1 MPGNR
6 GNAAHG
12 VMPPHY
18 LHELPAQDEARLE
31 KIFQNLDLDGN
42 GRIDVHD
49 LSKALREV
57 GVGKQYAEEFLAR
70 SDSTKSGDIS
80 LAEFIHY
87 AREHEKNLRLQFSHL
102 DRNRDGKID
111 LEELIRAFKD
121 LGIKMECDEAKKL
134 LQRMDQDGSLN
145 ISFNEWR
152 DFLLYAPSTDLLDI
166 IQYWHHSTP
175 RVNMY
180 TLRKPIIWRQECI
193 PSACQ
198 VCEEFLQVYHDLLQR
213 YMDIG
218 EDIGVPEEFTNSEMV
233 SGMWWRH
240 LLSGGIAGA
249 VSRTC
254 TAPLDRIKV
263 YLQVHGTRHCN
274 IMSCFRYMLREG
286 GIISL
291 WRGNGINVLKIG
303 PETALKFMAYEQVKR
318 AIKGEDTR
326 ELGLYERFVAGSM
339 AGGISQS
346 SIYPLEVL
354 KTRLALRKTGEFS
367 GMVDAA
373 KKIYRQG
380 GLRSFYRGYVPNLI
394 GILPYAGIDLA
405 VYETLKNSYL
415 RTHDKSEQPAFW
427 VLLLCGTASSTAG
440 QVCSYPLA
448 LVRTRLQAEIS
459 PDKSPNTML
468 GVFKDILSR
477 EGVRGLYRGLTPNF
491 LKVAPAVSISYV
503 VYEHFRQALGVN
515 MT

>member
-18 LHELPAQDEARLE
+18 LHELPAEDEKRLE
-31 KIFQNLDLDGN
+31 ELFQKLDRDGK
-42 GRIDVHD
+42 GKIDVKN
-49 LSKALREV
+49 LSEALRKV
-57 GVGKQYAEEFLAR
+57 GVDKSYAEQFLAR
-70 SDSTKSGDIS
+70 SDSTKSGDIT

-87 AREHEKNLRLQFSHL
+87 VREHEKNLRLQFSHL
-102 DRNRDGKID
+102 DKNKDGKID
-111 LEELIRAFKD
+111 LDELIKAFEEL
-121 LGIKMECDEAKKL
+121 GITLSHDEGTKL
-134 LQRMDQDGSLN
+134 LQRVDKDGSFT

-152 DFLLYAPSTDLLDI
+152 DFLLYAPSSDLLGI
-166 IQYWHHSTP
+166 IQYWHHTS
-175 RVNMY
+175 
-180 TLRKPIIWRQECI
+180 
-193 PSACQ
+193 
-198 VCEEFLQVYHDLLQR
+198 

-218 EDIGVPEEFTNSEMV
+218 EDIGVPEDFTTSEMV

-240 LLSGGIAGA
+240 LVSGGVAGA

-263 YLQVHGTRHCN
+263 YLQVHGTRHCK

-286 GIISL
+286 GSTSF

-303 PETALKFMAYEQVKR
+303 PESALKFMAYEQIKR
-318 AIKGEDTR
+318 AIKGDDVR
-326 ELGLYERFVAGSM
+326 ELGLYERLMAGSL

-346 SIYPLEVL
+346 AIYPLEVL
-354 KTRLALRKTGEFS
+354 KTRFALRKTGEFS
-367 GMVDAA
+367 GLIDAT
-373 KKIYRQG
+373 KKIYKQG
-380 GLRSFYRGYVPNLI
+380 GLKSFYKGYIPNLM

-405 VYETLKNSYL
+405 VYETLKNRYL
-415 RTHDKSEQPAFW
+415 RTHDKNEQPPFW
-427 VLLLCGTASSTAG
+427 ILLLCGTASSTAG

-448 LVRTRLQAEIS
+448 LVRTRLQADIS
-459 PDKSPNTML
+459 SDKSPNTMI
-468 GVFKDILSR
+468 GVFNDIIKK

-491 LKVAPAVSISYV
+491 LKVIPAVSISYI
-503 VYEHFRQALGVN
+503 VYENFRGLLGVN

>member
-1 MPGNR
+1 MT
-6 GNAAHG
+6 
-12 VMPPHY
+12 
-18 LHELPAQDEARLE
+18 RL
-31 KIFQNLDLDGN
+31 L
-42 GRIDVHD
+42 RDVT
-49 LSKALREV
+49 SRASSR
-57 GVGKQYAEEFLAR
+57 R
-70 SDSTKSGDIS
+70 SIV
-80 LAEFIHY
+80 
-87 AREHEKNLRLQFSHL
+87 
-102 DRNRDGKID
+102 
-111 LEELIRAFKD
+111 
-121 LGIKMECDEAKKL
+121 
-134 LQRMDQDGSLN
+134 DQTG
-145 ISFNEWR
+145 
-152 DFLLYAPSTDLLDI
+152 I
-166 IQYWHHSTP
+166 IQ
-175 RVNMY
+175 
-180 TLRKPIIWRQECI
+180 I
-193 PSACQ
+193 A
-198 VCEEFLQVYHDLLQR
+198 

-218 EDIGVPEEFTNSEMV
+218 EDIGVPEEFTKGEMV

-286 GIISL
+286 GIRSL

-318 AIKGEDTR
+318 AIKSDNEAC
-326 ELGLYERFVAGSM
+326 ELGLYERFCAGSM

-346 SIYPLEVL
+346 AIYPLEVL
-354 KTRLALRKTGEFS
+354 KTRLALRKTGEFN
-367 GMVDAA
+367 GMIDAA

-380 GLRSFYRGYVPNLI
+380 GLKSFYRGYIPNLI

-415 RTHDKSEQPAFW
+415 RTHDKKEQPAFW
-427 VLLLCGTASSTAG
+427 ILLLCGTASSTAG

-448 LVRTRLQAEIS
+448 LVRTRLQAEIAS
-459 PDKSPNTML
+459 DRSSNTMT
-468 GVFKDILSR
+468 GVFKDIVSR
-477 EGVRGLYRGLTPNF
+477 EGIRGLYRGLTPNF

>member
-1 MPGNR
+1 MCQSCQKSNQKFCLVDR
-6 GNAAHG
+6 FY
-12 VMPPHY
+12 VMTKYESSVP
-18 LHELPAQDEARLE
+18 R
-31 KIFQNLDLDGN
+31 K
-42 GRIDVHD
+42 
-49 LSKALREV
+49 
-57 GVGKQYAEEFLAR
+57 FLAR

-87 AREHEKNLRLQFSHL
+87 VREHEKNLRLQFSDL
-102 DRNRDGKID
+102 DKNRDGKID

-121 LGIKMECDEAKKL
+121 LGIEMDRGEATKL
-134 LQRMDQDGSLN
+134 LQRMDKDGSLN

-152 DFLLYAPSTDLLDI
+152 DFLLYAPSANIHEL
-166 IQYWHHSTP
+166 IQYWRHST
-175 RVNMY
+175 
-180 TLRKPIIWRQECI
+180 
-193 PSACQ
+193 
-198 VCEEFLQVYHDLLQR
+198 

-218 EDIGVPEEFTNSEMV
+218 EDMGVPDDFTNSEMV

-240 LLSGGIAGA
+240 LLAGGIAGG

-274 IMSCFRYMLREG
+274 ISSCFRYMLREG
-286 GIISL
+286 GITSL

-318 AIKGEDTR
+318 AIKGNDTR
-326 ELGLYERFVAGSM
+326 ELGLYERFMAGSM

-346 SIYPLEVL
+346 AIYPLEVL

-367 GMVDAA
+367 SIIDAA
-373 KKIYRQG
+373 KKIYKQG
-380 GLRSFYRGYVPNLI
+380 GWKSFYRGYIPNLI

-415 RTHDKSEQPAFW
+415 RTHKKDEQPAFW
-427 VLLLCGTASSTAG
+427 LLLLCGTASSTAG

-448 LVRTRLQAEIS
+448 LVRTKLQAEIS
-459 PDKSPNTML
+459 TGSDANTMI
-468 GVFKDILSR
+468 GVFKDILKR
-477 EGVRGLYRGLTPNF
+477 EGIRGLYRGITPNF

>member
-1 MPGNR
+1 MNNRVNEKMPASR
-6 GNAAHG
+6 GGMVHG

-18 LHELPAQDEARLE
+18 LHELPAQDEERLE
-31 KIFQNLDLDGN
+31 KIFQKLDLDGN

-49 LSKALREV
+49 LSKALHEV
-57 GVGKQYAEEFLAR
+57 GVHKQYAEKFLAR

-87 AREHEKNLRLQFSHL
+87 VREHEKNLRLQFSDL
-102 DRNRDGKID
+102 DKNRDGKID

-121 LGIKMECDEAKKL
+121 LGIEMDRGEATKL
-134 LQRMDQDGSLN
+134 LQRMDKDGSLN

-152 DFLLYAPSTDLLDI
+152 DFLLYAPSANIHEL
-166 IQYWHHSTP
+166 IQYWRHST
-175 RVNMY
+175 
-180 TLRKPIIWRQECI
+180 
-193 PSACQ
+193 
-198 VCEEFLQVYHDLLQR
+198 

-218 EDIGVPEEFTNSEMV
+218 EDMGVPDDFTNSEMV

-240 LLSGGIAGA
+240 LLAGGIAGG

-274 IMSCFRYMLREG
+274 ISSCFRYMLREG
-286 GIISL
+286 GITSL

-318 AIKGEDTR
+318 AIKGNDTR
-326 ELGLYERFVAGSM
+326 ELGLYERFMAGSM

-346 SIYPLEVL
+346 AIYPLEVL

-367 GMVDAA
+367 SIIDAA
-373 KKIYRQG
+373 KKIYKQG
-380 GLRSFYRGYVPNLI
+380 GWKSFYRGYIPNLI

-415 RTHDKSEQPAFW
+415 RTHKKDEQPAFW
-427 VLLLCGTASSTAG
+427 LLLLCGTASSTAG

-448 LVRTRLQAEIS
+448 LVRTKLQAEIS
-459 PDKSPNTML
+459 TGSDANTMI
-468 GVFKDILSR
+468 GVFKDILKR
-477 EGVRGLYRGLTPNF
+477 EGIRGLYRGITPNF